1 MRFLYSF
8 SIWLFSLL
16 ITLISP
22 FNLKARQW
30 VTGRKGVFKKLRQS
44 LSKDDKVIWF
54 HCASLGEFEQG
65 RPLMESLKKDYPDH
79 KILLTFFSPSG
90 YEVRKEDPIADIIT
104 YLPSDTA
111 RNAAKFVD
119 LIKPCIVF
127 FIKYEFWFNYIN
139 QLQKKS
145 VPIFVVSAIFRKSQ
159 YFFKPW
165 GKWSQKQLKKVTYFF
180 VQNEKSLALLRMV
193 KVSHASISGDTRF
206 DRVFKIRN
214 EKVEFPKIKAF
225 AGNDKILVAG
235 STWPADEDILRKL
248 MDHLNGRL
256 KLIIAPHVIN
266 KEHLDQLT
274 HKFSEH
280 HPVLYSD
287 AETSEKTD
295 SRVMIIN
302 TMGMLAHIYRYADFA
317 YIGGGFGAGIHNT
330 LEAATYGI
338 PVLFGPKYERFQE
351 AVDLKRL
358 GSGFPVSDFVQCLEV
373 VEELLNNRDKYEL
386 SASAAGRYVMENAG
400 AVDRI
405 REKIDIYLGE
415 AL

>member
-8 SIWLFSLL
+8 SIWFFSLL

-30 VTGRKGVFKKLRQS
+30 VTGRKGVFRKLRQS
-44 LSKDDKVIWF
+44 LGKDDRVIWF

-111 RNAAKFVD
+111 RNAARFVN
-119 LIKPCIVF
+119 LVRPRIVF

-139 QLQKKS
+139 QLQIKA
-145 VPIFVVSAIFRKSQ
+145 VPIFVVSAIFRRSQ

-193 KVSHASISGDTRF
+193 RVNHASISGDTRF
-206 DRVFKIRN
+206 DRVFKLRKEN
-214 EKVEFPKIKAF
+214 VEFPKIKAF
-225 AGNDKILVAG
+225 TGNSKILVAG
-235 STWPADEDILRKL
+235 STWPADEEILRNL
-248 MDHLNGRL
+248 MANMKGRM
-256 KLIIAPHVIN
+256 KMIVAPHVIN
-266 KEHLDQLT
+266 KERIDQLR
-274 HKFSEH
+274 HKFSDH
-280 HPVLYSD
+280 HPLLYSAAD
-287 AETSEKTD
+287 DGDGKESH
-295 SRVMIIN
+295 VLIIN
-302 TMGMLAHIYRYADFA
+302 TMGMLAHIYRYADIA

-338 PVLFGPKYERFQE
+338 PVLFGPKHERFQE

-358 GSGFPVSDFVQCLEV
+358 GSGFPVSNSNECLAV
-373 VEELLNNRDKYEL
+373 VEELMNDREKYDQ
-386 SASAAGRYVMENAG
+386 SAHAASDYVKQNAG
-400 AVDRI
+400 SVSRI
-405 REKIDIYLGE
+405 REKIDPYLRR
-415 AL
+415 